1 MTLDTSVVFTL
12 LNRKDPKHQQIK
24 TLLLTYPP
32 PYFIATGVLAE
43 IAWLLEQRL
52 GFFALDAFLQNVA
65 SGIFQLEQ
73 TLKDLQRLM
82 RWRANTK
89 IYRLV

>member
-52 GFFALDAFLQNVA
+52 GFCVGCVFARCCLWNFSTRANSKRLATSHALA
-65 SGIFQLEQ
+65 S
-73 TLKDLQRLM
+73 
-82 RWRANTK
+82 NTK